1 MREKTYP
8 AKNDRMKIS
17 APPNVYRP
25 GPEPRCLQLK
35 RSNQQQHAP
44 SAPLE
49 YRFQPIPRVLQ
60 PKIAAIQRST
70 QQVRTNAPVNV
81 VQCAKKN
88 KRFGDALSNWNKFYG
103 YDTQSARAIEREVQ
117 AAGFVTVGRMQAEIC
132 RLMIAWNYDKLTIGH
147 LSKNKTKK
155 KNNQTDPACEQI
167 RTSFFNYYGL

>member
-1 MREKTYP
+1 MREKTSP

-25 GPEPRCLQLK
+25 GPEPRCLHLK
-35 RSNQQQHAP
+35 RSCQQQQAP
-44 SAPLE
+44 SALLE
-49 YRFQPIPRVLQ
+49 YRSQPVAQVLQ
-60 PKIAAIQRST
+60 PKIA
-70 QQVRTNAPVNV
+70 RTNAPVNV
-81 VQCAKKN
+81 VQCAKN